1 MGRKIMDR
9 KAVIE
14 AAVDTIRED
23 IEMGDVTAIEEL
35 LKTVPEDN
43 LLAFLPE
50 DRRIELEL

>member
-14 AAVDTIRED
+14 AAIDTIRED

-35 LKTVPEDN
+35 LRTVPEDN